1 MSYQSEI
8 LTHLQAWVGRDFQPG
23 VPAQC
28 MNFVRHAL
36 GEVGAPLASYVTK
49 QPFDG
54 FGTGLAL
61 ASSLAGRDVG
71 EVILSPLDLRA
82 GDVLFFDD
90 TYETG
95 FPPGTIT
102 HVALATGPQTFIH
115 RPTSARPVEKAS
127 VLGFWREHFR
137 CAVRPSATL
146 TTTTPASATDPE
158 PERIGWKVFHG
169 GPKDSALLD
178 TVQIDAN
185 GRATM
190 TAQILAALTNC
201 DLVINN
207 KARALRFQP
216 RK

>member
-8 LTHLQAWVGRDFQPG
+8 LTRLQAWVGRDFQPG

-28 MNFVRHAL
+28 MNFVRHVL
-36 GEVGAPLASYVTK
+36 GEVGAPLATFVTL

-71 EVILSPLDLRA
+71 EVLLSAADLQP

-127 VLGFWREHFR
+127 VQGFWRDHWR
-137 CAVRPSATL
+137 CAVRPFKTL
-146 TTTTPASATDPE
+146 TATSSPPATDPE
-158 PERIGWKVFHG
+158 PERIGWKVYRG
-169 GPKDSALLD
+169 GSRDSVLLD

-190 TAQILAALTNC
+190 TAQVLASLTGHE
-201 DLVINN
+201 LVINN
-207 KARALRFQP
+207 KARAIRFQP
-216 RK
+216 KK